1 MIDNFDKKWAFLS
14 NFYWSEIEFEGI
26 TYPTTEHFFQA
37 MKTLDLDERR
47 RIANAL
53 TPGQAKR
60 MGRSVA
66 LRPDWEDVKID
77 VMREGLYR
85 KFADEQLADW
95 LLETGDEKLVEG
107 NWWSDNFWGVC
118 HCQKCQ
124 EQGIQGKNMLGK
136 LLMEVREA
144 IKKERGLIK

>member
-26 TYPTTEHFFQA
+26 TYPTNEHFFQA
-37 MKTLDLDERR
+37 MKTLDLNERR

-53 TPGQAKR
+53 TPGIAKR
-60 MGRSVA
+60 MGRSVT

-107 NWWSDNFWGVC
+107 TWWHDRFWGVC
-118 HCQKCQ
+118 KCAKC
-124 EQGIQGKNMLGK
+124 GGKGENHLGQ

-144 IKKERGLIK
+144 LKKERGLE